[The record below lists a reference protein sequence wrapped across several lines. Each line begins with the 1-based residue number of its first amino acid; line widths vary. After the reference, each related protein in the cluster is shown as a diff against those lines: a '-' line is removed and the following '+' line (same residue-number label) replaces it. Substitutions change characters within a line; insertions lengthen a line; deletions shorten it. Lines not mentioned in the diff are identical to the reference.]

1 MEVLFESEEL
11 LLDSDLLEESPED
24 DSVFGVESDLLLFPA
39 ELELDLESVT

>member
-1 MEVLFESEEL
+1 MEVLFESVEL

-24 DSVFGVESDLLLFPA
+24 DSVFVVESDLLLLPA